1 MSFEGNKS
9 WCTGGLKPK
18 KKLSKHDAE
27 IFNIVSRINA
37 TDRYHSLYNP
47 TGAEAY
53 SGQDLRNFLWDGIAC
68 KIRTKHWRNVMPKSF
83 AAIAELAVQGGISV
97 SNFLDFKLPQLE
109 IDNGVKIKNDE
120 YLILWKRNKKVYY
133 KPEVLQE
140 VSEIVNNSLSGSK
153 VKYVIFSKKNYAR
166 YVNSEDNVVEE
177 NFDIKLY
184 QKEKDALEKG
194 GLEFVQD
201 INVEMLYKCSWMNT
215 NCVDTVFRADGWL
228 FKIKEDISLCDA
240 EKTFRKI
247 REKRLKELGID
258 F

>member
-1 MSFEGNKS
+1 M
-9 WCTGGLKPK
+9 KPK

-53 SGQDLRNFLWDGIAC
+53 SGQDLRNFLWDGISC
-68 KIRTKHWRNVMPKSF
+68 MIRTKYWRNVMPKSF
-83 AAIAELAVQGGISV
+83 RAIAALAVQGGISV
-97 SNFLDFKLPQLE
+97 SKFLDFKLPQLE
-109 IDNGVKIKNDE
+109 IDNGIKIKNGE

-140 VSEIVNNSLSGSK
+140 VAEIVNNSLSGSK

-166 YVNSEDNVVEE
+166 YVNSEDDVVEE
-177 NFDIKLY
+177 KFDIKLY

-201 INVEMLYKCSWMNT
+201 INVEILYKCGWMNT
-215 NCVDTVFRADGWL
+215 NCVDTVFHADGWL
-228 FKIKEDISLCDA
+228 FKIKEGITLCDA

-247 REKRLKELGID
+247 REKRLKELGIG

>member
-9 WCTGGLKPK
+9 WCPGGLKPK

-37 TDRYHSLYNP
+37 TDRYHSLYHP
-47 TGAEAY
+47 SGAKVY
-53 SGQDLRNFLWDGIAC
+53 SGQDLRNFLWDGISS
-68 KIRTKHWRNVMPKSF
+68 KIYTKHWRNVMPKSF

-97 SNFLDFKLPQLE
+97 SKFLDFKLPQLE

-140 VSEIVNNSLSGSK
+140 VAEIISNSLSSSK

-184 QKEKDALEKG
+184 HKEKDALEKG

-201 INVEMLYKCSWMNT
+201 INVEMLYKCGWMNT
-215 NCVDTVFRADGWL
+215 NCVDTVYRADGWL
-228 FKIKEDISLCDA
+228 FKIKEGITLCDA

>member
-1 MSFEGNKS
+1 
-9 WCTGGLKPK
+9 
-18 KKLSKHDAE
+18 
-27 IFNIVSRINA
+27 
-37 TDRYHSLYNP
+37 
-47 TGAEAY
+47 
-53 SGQDLRNFLWDGIAC
+53 
-68 KIRTKHWRNVMPKSF
+68 MPKSF
-83 AAIAELAVQGGISV
+83 TAIAELAVQGGISV

-109 IDNGVKIKNDE
+109 IDNGIKIKNDE

-133 KPEVLQE
+133 KPEDLQE

-153 VKYVIFSKKNYAR
+153 VKYVIFSKKNYVR
-166 YVNSEDNVVEE
+166 YVNSKDETVEE

-184 QKEKDALEKG
+184 KKEKDALEKG

-201 INVEMLYKCSWMNT
+201 INVEMLYECGWLNT

-228 FKIKEDISLCDA
+228 FKIKDGITLCDA

>member
-1 MSFEGNKS
+1 MSFEGNKP
-9 WCTGGLKPK
+9 WCPGGLKPK

-53 SGQDLRNFLWDGIAC
+53 SGQDLRNFLWDGISC
-68 KIRTKHWRNVMPKSF
+68 MIRTKYWRNVMPKSF
-83 AAIAELAVQGGISV
+83 RAIAALAVQGGISV
-97 SNFLDFKLPQLE
+97 SKFLDFKLPQLE
-109 IDNGVKIKNDE
+109 IDNGIKIKNGE

-133 KPEVLQE
+133 KLEVLQE
-140 VSEIVNNSLSGSK
+140 VAEIVNNSLSGSK

-166 YVNSEDNVVEE
+166 YVNSEDDVVEE
-177 NFDIKLY
+177 KFDIKLY

-201 INVEMLYKCSWMNT
+201 INVEILYKCGWMNT
-215 NCVDTVFRADGWL
+215 NCVDTVFHADGWL
-228 FKIKEDISLCDA
+228 FKIKEGITLCDA